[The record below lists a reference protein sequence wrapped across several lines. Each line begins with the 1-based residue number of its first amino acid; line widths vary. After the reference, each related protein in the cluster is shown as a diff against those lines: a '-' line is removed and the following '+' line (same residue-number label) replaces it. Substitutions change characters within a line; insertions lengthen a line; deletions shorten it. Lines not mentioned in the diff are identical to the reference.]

1 MRFKGPEDMHTGDK
15 NKKAAGSY
23 QSAHGL
29 FFGYLKKSRAVKADL
44 AAKAKKC
51 ENPVYVASVFKFA
64 IHDSIS

>member
-1 MRFKGPEDMHTGDK
+1 MHTGDK

-44 AAKAKKC
+44 GAKAKKR
-51 ENPVYVASVFKFA
+51 EKSVYVAHFFKFVIHVA
-64 IHDSIS
+64 IS